1 MKRLHLTASAL
12 IALGLVAAS
21 GQAQSTGAARGKV
34 LDDKGQ
40 PVPEAV
46 VTLEYMGGVT
56 RKFEVK
62 TNKKGEF
69 TQVGLQPGPY
79 RITASKEGLAPAT
92 EQARISFGDPTYIRE
107 FRLMSRAAA
116 QAAAAGTPSSVE
128 ALKTNFRKAA
138 DLLQAG
144 KVDEAE
150 AAYKE
155 MLVTYPSV
163 PEIHF
168 NLGLAYA
175 EKKNWPAAQES
186 LAKALEL
193 RPEYTEATMEL
204 VKALY
209 LGGNTEKAM
218 EVLNQATAAN
228 PQDGKLLFSQAVFFI
243 NVGKP
248 VEARAVLEKAE
259 ALDPSNAEV
268 QYHLG
273 TIFIGANE
281 VAKAIE
287 KLEKYLSMNPQNPQN
302 VATAQALLQAL
313 KKK

>member
-1 MKRLHLTASAL
+1 MKSAL
-12 IALGLVAAS
+12 IAAGLLLGIGLLAAPA
-21 GQAQSTGAARGKV
+21 QAQTGTARGKV
-34 LDDKGQ
+34 LDAAGQ
-40 PVPEAV
+40 PLQDAK
-46 VTLEYMGGVT
+46 VTLEFLGGVT

-79 RITASKEGLAPAT
+79 NITASKEGLAPQT
-92 EQARISFGDPTYIRE
+92 QQARISFGDPTYIRE
-107 FRLMSRAAA
+107 FRLVSRAAA
-116 QAAAAGTPSSVE
+116 QAAASSSPSAVE

-155 MLVTYPSV
+155 MLVSYPSV

-204 VKALY
+204 VKAY
-209 LGGNTEKAM
+209 YQGGNTDKAM
-218 EVLNQATAAN
+218 EILNQATAAK
-228 PQDGKLLFSQAVFFI
+228 PDDGKLLFSQAVFFI

-248 VEARAVLEKAE
+248 AEARAALEKAE

-273 TIFIGANE
+273 TICIGANE
-281 VAKAIE
+281 VPKAIE

-302 VATAQALLQAL
+302 VATAKGLLAAL
-313 KKK
+313 KPKK